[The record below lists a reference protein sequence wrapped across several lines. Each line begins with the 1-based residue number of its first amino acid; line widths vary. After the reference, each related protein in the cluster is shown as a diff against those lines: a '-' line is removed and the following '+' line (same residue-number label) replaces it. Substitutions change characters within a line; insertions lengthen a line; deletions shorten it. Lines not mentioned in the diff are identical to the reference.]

1 MELVDEEGNMEGKR
15 CWEAKHMKKRKI
27 LDRKSEDTLLGVGIM
42 DFSSDHTLPL
52 VITGPLSLCAMS

>member
-1 MELVDEEGNMEGKR
+1 
-15 CWEAKHMKKRKI
+15 MKKRKI